1 MSIQGLTIEKL
12 HEGLSAKQFSAKEVI
27 TEIFKIIEAKDKDIG
42 AYVTLDKAE
51 ALERA
56 GAIDKKIQK
65 GEELDPIGGLPIAL
79 KDNIVVAG
87 GRTTAASKMLEQ
99 YIGAYDATVVK
110 KLKEKGAVIIGK
122 TNMDEFA
129 MGASTENSALQKTRN
144 PKDLTRVPGGSSGG
158 SAAAVASDMAVAAL
172 GSDTGG
178 SIRQP
183 AGFCGVVGLKPTYGA
198 VSRFGLIAMAS
209 SLDQIGPI
217 TKTVEDARIL
227 FDAIKGHDEYDATSA
242 PDTVWGGL
250 KSPNLKDMTIGIP
263 KEYFIKGM
271 EPEVA
276 KKIEEARRDLDKLGV
291 RFKNISLPH
300 TKYAIACY
308 YILVP
313 AEVSTNLARFDGI
326 RYASRGNGAG
336 DLLETYLQNRGE
348 GFGPES
354 TRRILLGTFALSS
367 GYYDAYYLKA
377 QKVRTLIKQDF
388 DEAFKTVDVIFT
400 PTSPTVPFKLGER
413 ADDPL
418 SMYLADI
425 FTVPANLAGLPAISI
440 PVKSDRGL
448 PVGFQLMGKPYHEHE
463 ILRVGEEYE
472 AFDI

>member
-1 MSIQGLTIEKL
+1 M
-12 HEGLSAKQFSAKEVI
+12 
-27 TEIFKIIEAKDKDIG
+27 
-42 AYVTLDKAE
+42 
-51 ALERA
+51 
-56 GAIDKKIQK
+56 
-65 GEELDPIGGLPIAL
+65 
-79 KDNIVVAG
+79 
-87 GRTTAASKMLEQ
+87 
-99 YIGAYDATVVK
+99 
-110 KLKEKGAVIIGK
+110 
-122 TNMDEFA
+122 
-129 MGASTENSALQKTRN
+129 
-144 PKDLTRVPGGSSGG
+144 
-158 SAAAVASDMAVAAL
+158 
-172 GSDTGG
+172 
-178 SIRQP
+178 
-183 AGFCGVVGLKPTYGA
+183 
-198 VSRFGLIAMAS
+198 
-209 SLDQIGPI
+209 
-217 TKTVEDARIL
+217 
-227 FDAIKGHDEYDATSA
+227 
-242 PDTVWGGL
+242 
-250 KSPNLKDMTIGIP
+250 
-263 KEYFIKGM
+263 
-271 EPEVA
+271 A

-440 PVKSDRGL
+440 PVKKKEGL
-448 PVGFQLMGKPYHEHE
+448 PVGFQLIGKPFHEHE

>member
-27 TEIFKIIEAKDKDIG
+27 TEIFRIIEAKDKDIG

-65 GEELDPIGGLPIAL
+65 SEELDLIGGLPIAL

-183 AGFCGVVGLKPTYGA
+183 AECFID
-198 VSRFGLIAMAS
+198 RF
-209 SLDQIGPI
+209 SL
-217 TKTVEDARIL
+217 
-227 FDAIKGHDEYDATSA
+227 
-242 PDTVWGGL
+242 
-250 KSPNLKDMTIGIP
+250 
-263 KEYFIKGM
+263 
-271 EPEVA
+271 
-276 KKIEEARRDLDKLGV
+276 
-291 RFKNISLPH
+291 
-300 TKYAIACY
+300 
-308 YILVP
+308 
-313 AEVSTNLARFDGI
+313 
-326 RYASRGNGAG
+326 
-336 DLLETYLQNRGE
+336 
-348 GFGPES
+348 
-354 TRRILLGTFALSS
+354 
-367 GYYDAYYLKA
+367 
-377 QKVRTLIKQDF
+377 
-388 DEAFKTVDVIFT
+388 
-400 PTSPTVPFKLGER
+400 
-413 ADDPL
+413 
-418 SMYLADI
+418 
-425 FTVPANLAGLPAISI
+425 
-440 PVKSDRGL
+440 
-448 PVGFQLMGKPYHEHE
+448 
-463 ILRVGEEYE
+463 
-472 AFDI
+472 